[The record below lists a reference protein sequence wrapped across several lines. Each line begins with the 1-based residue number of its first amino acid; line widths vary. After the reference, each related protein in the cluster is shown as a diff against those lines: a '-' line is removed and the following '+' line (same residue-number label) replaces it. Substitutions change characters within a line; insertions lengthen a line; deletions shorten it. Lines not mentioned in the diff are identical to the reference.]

1 MVDVADELKRKSVEI
16 GAEIDDLRKRIS
28 TLEQQRAAFDV
39 VIQTYEPGYAPTTPP
54 GVARRRKGQGA
65 DGISDLFKDFDR
77 RSFTLRTLRQAG
89 RPITTGECALAFAR
103 EIGLE
108 QNDPRMGKI
117 GNRFSQVLDQL
128 AKSNRVRRVGKVDG
142 QRHLW
147 EVQSEK

>member
-1 MVDVADELKRKSVEI
+1 MVDVADALKRKSVEI

-39 VIQTYEPGYAPTTPP
+39 VIWTYEPGYTEATSPSFP
-54 GVARRRKGQGA
+54 RRKGEGA
-65 DGISDLFKDFDR
+65 DGISALFKDFDR

-103 EIGLE
+103 EIGLKE
-108 QNDPRMGKI
+108 DDLRMGKI

-128 AKSNRVRRVGKVDG
+128 AKANRVRRAGTIDG
-142 QRHLW
+142 HRHLW
-147 EVQSEK
+147 EVSA